1 MSRRLRAVSL
11 VAAVLAL
18 ASSGAAVA
26 VPDGPRTARSADGV
40 DTSRAIVQL
49 AGEPLVTAPGVG
61 RTAGGELDHAA
72 VATRH
77 VREQLAEQREEFR
90 TWLAR
95 NAPEARVTGEFE
107 VAFHGLSLDLG
118 GTPIAALRSSP
129 DVLAVGY
136 ENIYSPMDGG
146 DPGLATIDAL
156 AGWAAAG
163 AASTADPATWA
174 GFGVQVAVI
183 DSGIDVA
190 HPCFDGSGYP
200 ITGITD
206 RGNVARVTEK
216 VVVSKVFGGSAASAA
231 SAGSHGTHVAGT
243 IACELDTPAAVDGV
257 TIPHAVSGVA
267 PGAQLGDYNVF
278 PGGTSARSETV
289 LAALDEAA
297 EDGMDV
303 ISLALAAPANGNRDL
318 VGLAVD
324 ALDRSGIVVAVPAG
338 NGGPGAFTIG
348 SPGSASRALTAG
360 ATSLGHGMFVPV
372 QAEDL
377 GIAAVPG
384 DFPLPEGPLEA
395 ELGVVWSGEDL
406 GLACDARIMP
416 DLEGR
421 IALIGRGGC
430 PFATKVSHAEE
441 AGALGVLIVNDRPGA
456 IPMAA
461 PRGATIPAAMV
472 GEEDLA
478 ALLRLDG
485 RPVTLGALAHL
496 DVGQGDTLLEFSSSG
511 PTLVGHRVKPDLV
524 APGSGVL
531 SAVPGGWDFRDGTSM
546 AAAHVAGAA
555 AVLVAARPGWEAWQ
569 VRSAIV
575 NTAER
580 GVVDHAAN
588 ANANANADA
597 DGEDVLRVGAGL
609 LDLGAAAT
617 ATVALS
623 SPSLSLGVLPA
634 SSGRIV
640 TAELSVTNLGD
651 SALTL
656 VLEVEDSRGVGTF
669 DVSAPTPL
677 HLEPAAS
684 ETVTVSFRA
693 PRASPVGGTQA
704 FLLVEDAQSG
714 AEVAHAALFASLR

>member
-1 MSRRLRAVSL
+1 MSRRLRAVSV

-18 ASSGAAVA
+18 AGSGAAVA
-26 VPDGPRTARSADGV
+26 VPDGPRTARSAEGV

-49 AGEPLVTAPGVG
+49 SGEPLVTAPGVR
-61 RTAGGELDHAA
+61 RTAGGALDHAA
-72 VATRH
+72 AATRH
-77 VREQLAEQREEFR
+77 VREHLAEQREEFR

-118 GTPIAALRSSP
+118 GTPIAELRSAP

-338 NGGPGAFTIG
+338 NGGPGAFTLG

-372 QAEDL
+372 QAGDL
-377 GIAAVPG
+377 GVAAVPG

-406 GLACDARIMP
+406 GLACDARVMP
-416 DLEGR
+416 ELEGR

-430 PFATKVSHAEE
+430 PFGTKVSHAEE
-441 AGALGVLIVNDRPGA
+441 AGARGVLIVNDRPGA

-461 PRGATIPAAMV
+461 PRGATIPAVMV
-472 GEEDLA
+472 GAEDLE

-485 RPVTLGALAHL
+485 WPVTLGALAHL

-588 ANANANADA
+588 ANANANANA

>member
-1 MSRRLRAVSL
+1 M
-11 VAAVLAL
+11 
-18 ASSGAAVA
+18 
-26 VPDGPRTARSADGV
+26 
-40 DTSRAIVQL
+40 
-49 AGEPLVTAPGVG
+49 VG
-61 RTAGGELDHAA
+61 
-72 VATRH
+72 
-77 VREQLAEQREEFR
+77 
-90 TWLAR
+90 
-95 NAPEARVTGEFE
+95 
-107 VAFHGLSLDLG
+107 
-118 GTPIAALRSSP
+118 
-129 DVLAVGY
+129 
-136 ENIYSPMDGG
+136 
-146 DPGLATIDAL
+146 
-156 AGWAAAG
+156 
-163 AASTADPATWA
+163 
-174 GFGVQVAVI
+174 
-183 DSGIDVA
+183 
-190 HPCFDGSGYP
+190 
-200 ITGITD
+200 
-206 RGNVARVTEK
+206 
-216 VVVSKVFGGSAASAA
+216 
-231 SAGSHGTHVAGT
+231 
-243 IACELDTPAAVDGV
+243 
-257 TIPHAVSGVA
+257 
-267 PGAQLGDYNVF
+267 
-278 PGGTSARSETV
+278 
-289 LAALDEAA
+289 
-297 EDGMDV
+297 
-303 ISLALAAPANGNRDL
+303 
-318 VGLAVD
+318 
-324 ALDRSGIVVAVPAG
+324 
-338 NGGPGAFTIG
+338 
-348 SPGSASRALTAG
+348 
-360 ATSLGHGMFVPV
+360 
-372 QAEDL
+372 AEDL
-377 GIAAVPG
+377 
-384 DFPLPEGPLEA
+384 E
-395 ELGVVWSGEDL
+395 
-406 GLACDARIMP
+406 
-416 DLEGR
+416 
-421 IALIGRGGC
+421 
-430 PFATKVSHAEE
+430 
-441 AGALGVLIVNDRPGA
+441 
-456 IPMAA
+456 
-461 PRGATIPAAMV
+461 
-472 GEEDLA
+472 

-588 ANANANADA
+588 ANANANANA